1 MKTATAGVTA
11 RHTHLVRAAQCA
23 GEAFAYSPADERRG
37 GRRRPMQSLAALLG
51 IGAFAALALF
61 VAF

>member
-11 RHTHLVRAAQCA
+11 RHSHLIRAAQCA
-23 GEAFAYSPADERRG
+23 GEAFAYPSDDA
-37 GRRRPMQSLAALLG
+37 RRPARRAQPLALWLGLGALAALAIL
-51 IGAFAALALF
+51 

>member
-1 MKTATAGVTA
+1 MKTATVGVTA
-11 RHTHLVRAAQCA
+11 RHTHLIRAAQCA
-23 GEAFAYSPADERRG
+23 GEVFAYADES
-37 GRRRPMQSLAALLG
+37 RPERSARSLAAWLG

>member
-11 RHTHLVRAAQCA
+11 RHSHLLRAAQCA
-23 GEAFAYSPADERRG
+23 GEAFACSSED
-37 GRRRPMQSLAALLG
+37 RRPARRAQPLAVWLG
-51 IGAFAALALF
+51 LGAFAALAIL

>member
-11 RHTHLVRAAQCA
+11 RHSHLIRAAQCA
-23 GEAFAYSPADERRG
+23 GEAFACSSDD
-37 GRRRPMQSLAALLG
+37 RRPARRAQPLAFWIGL
-51 IGAFAALALF
+51 GAFAALVVF